1 MERGAMIIHA
11 SPFFSSQKKKKKIII
26 PLKNLNEVT
35 LYIILSLCLASN
47 RFGAISFSP
56 LHCNL

>member
-11 SPFFSSQKKKKKIII
+11 SPFFSSQKKKKIII

-35 LYIILSLCLASN
+35 LYIILS
-47 RFGAISFSP
+47 
-56 LHCNL
+56 